1 MHHLTMTQMAT
12 SYQPMQS
19 LESKKLLHDLL
30 LTPRDYE
37 KHFERYSS
45 GLIFR
50 IGYGKTVET
59 GDEEYVRRIL
69 DVVHHVERVASPGA
83 YMVDTFPLLKYLP
96 SVLAPFKTEAE
107 ILHKK
112 EIGLFRSHL
121 PYIFFI

>member
-1 MHHLTMTQMAT
+1 MTQMAT

-30 LTPRDYE
+30 LTPRNYE

-59 GDEEYVRRIL
+59 GDEEHVRRIL
-69 DVVHHVERVASPGA
+69 EVVHHVERVASPGA

-96 SVLAPFKTEAE
+96 SFWHRLRRRQRYCIRRKLVYSGISPT
-107 ILHKK
+107 
-112 EIGLFRSHL
+112 S
-121 PYIFFI
+121 FFV